1 MQFVSF
7 TPEYIMFR
15 NLKNGMF
22 FFLAKYL
29 NVLREIFPFQQI
41 KHLVIFFLNHA
52 LLSSVTFLVCQS
64 SPAIGFHTFAAAF
77 DLKKKNAHHFTK
89 IYIFVKIIFLTQIFH
104 KNIFDINCYHL
115 LVCFSFFQFNQMEKI
130 LILCSSQLNHVFT
143 RIYMKYVRY

>member
-41 KHLVIFFLNHA
+41 KHLVIFFFKSRFVVFCNILSLSILILH
-52 LLSSVTFLVCQS
+52 LLLD
-64 SPAIGFHTFAAAF
+64 FHTFAAAF

-115 LVCFSFFQFNQMEKI
+115 LVCFSFFNLTKWKK
-130 LILCSSQLNHVFT
+130 S
-143 RIYMKYVRY
+143 